1 MIIGRYEKS
10 GDDFLGS
17 LETLTFQVNPVR
29 LLHQEKGADYA
40 VHGPDDCELGA
51 AWLKSGQFGD
61 YLSVKLDC
69 PSLLAPINAVMALKP
84 NNEGVFFLR
93 WQRRGERNGNA
104 QGEG

>member
-17 LETLTFQVNPVR
+17 LETLTFKLNPVR
-29 LLHQEKGADYA
+29 LVRLEKGADYA

-51 AWLKSGQFGD
+51 AWVKGGQFGD

-69 PSLLAPINAVMALKP
+69 PSLLAPINAIMALKP
-84 NNEGVFFLR
+84 SNEGFYFLR
-93 WQRRGERNGNA
+93 WQRRGERNGN
-104 QGEG
+104 GREE